1 MRQYKLAAALFAASI
16 LAGCGGGGAGDQA
29 PKVQYSSM
37 VTFGDSLSDVGTYA
51 VSGVQASMP
60 VAGPFGQFTVNGGKN
75 TNWTELM
82 AAQLGL
88 PAPCAAIKGG
98 FGTVAAPQAGCNAH
112 AMGGAR
118 VTNPLGTGN
127 KGMVPGTSIPYGA
140 LTYPV
145 ATQIVNHGV
154 FTGNEIVFVLAGA
167 NDVMNLAEGYQ
178 AAVTTIYTAG
188 AAGGMTL
195 PQAKAQA
202 LTQLIG
208 DITAVANDLATQVKT
223 VIIQTGGAK
232 RVVVVNIPDVSNT
245 PSANLAETVAV
256 GSKALLDALVT
267 AFNTTLKTQLANNA
281 NVLLVDAYTINRDEI
296 NNQAAYGL
304 TNVTG
309 TACDVMGVL
318 LDKTDPLKPV
328 PGSSL
333 ICNAATLTSSAVDTN
348 HYLFADGVH
357 PTPYGYLLLAR
368 LVSKDML
375 IRGWM

>member
-1 MRQYKLAAALFAASI
+1 
-16 LAGCGGGGAGDQA
+16 
-29 PKVQYSSM
+29 
-37 VTFGDSLSDVGTYA
+37 
-51 VSGVQASMP
+51 
-60 VAGPFGQFTVNGGKN
+60 
-75 TNWTELM
+75 
-82 AAQLGL
+82 
-88 PAPCAAIKGG
+88 
-98 FGTVAAPQAGCNAH
+98 
-112 AMGGAR
+112 
-118 VTNPLGTGN
+118 
-127 KGMVPGTSIPYGA
+127 MVPGTSIPYGA